1 MKVKSFT
8 GAINM
13 VQTEN
18 CYSGEKKK
26 YKLQLHV
33 EYYKV

>member
-8 GAINM
+8 GVINM

-18 CYSGEKKK
+18 FYSGKKK